1 MTEQQMTTEP
11 TNESAPHRPGL
22 GRLAAIGAAIVL
34 VVLVASAAGA
44 VVGHELWSSTR
55 SVAPAPLPTPSSG
68 GSGFSGGFGGS
79 GSFGGSGGSSTGNG
93 ASPTGS
99 GAPSNAAAI
108 AAGVNSAIVNID
120 ASNTYQGS
128 MGAGTGI
135 VISSDGKVL
144 TNNHVIRGAT
154 RISVTDVGDGKT
166 YNATV
171 VGYDASHDVA
181 VLQLQGASGLTA
193 AKLGDSSKL
202 SIGNGIVGIG
212 NAGGTGS
219 PSYAGG
225 SVTGLGKS
233 ITATDE
239 LGGSSEQLSNLIQ
252 VNANIQPGD
261 SGGPLVDSNG
271 KVVGMITA
279 GSAGFSGF
287 DFGGTSSGAAY
298 AIPINDASK
307 LAVQM
312 IAGHS
317 SSTTHIGG
325 TAFLGVTV
333 ASGGDGVGAFFG
345 GGGNGSSGSGVTI
358 GDVLPNEPAQ
368 KAGLSAGDTI
378 TSVDGRSIDS
388 PGALSSV
395 MLGHHPGDQVK
406 VGWTDTSGTSH
417 SASVVLGSGPP
428 A

>member
-1 MTEQQMTTEP
+1 MSEQQLNTEP
-11 TNESAPHRPGL
+11 TNESAQHRPGL

-44 VVGHELWSSTR
+44 VVGHELWTSTR
-55 SVAPAPLPTPSSG
+55 SAAPAPVATPSPG

-79 GSFGGSGGSSTGNG
+79 GSFGGSSTGNG

-108 AAGVNSAIVNID
+108 AANVNSAIVNID

-154 RISVTDVGDGKT
+154 RISVTDIGNGKT
-166 YNATV
+166 YDATV

-181 VLQLQGASGLTA
+181 VLQLQGASGLTTA
-193 AKLGDSSKL
+193 RLGDSSKL
-202 SIGNGIVGIG
+202 SVGDGIVGIG

-287 DFGGTSSGAAY
+287 DFGGTTSGAAY
-298 AIPINDASK
+298 AIPIGDASK

-312 IAGHS
+312 ISGKA
-317 SSTTHIGG
+317 SSTSHLGG
-325 TAFLGVTV
+325 TAFLGVSV
-333 ASGGDGVGAFFG
+333 SQGDSGFNGFFG
-345 GGGNGSSGSGVTI
+345 GGASSSPTSGVTV
-358 GDVLPNEPAQ
+358 GNVVPGEPAE
-368 KAGLSAGDTI
+368 KAGLAAGDTI
-378 TSVDGRSIDS
+378 TSIDGRSVDS
-388 PGALSSV
+388 PTALTDL

-406 VGWTDTSGTSH
+406 VGWTDTSGASH